1 MLAIIFAFVTF
12 FTWGTGDIFATI
24 ASRKIGAYSAA
35 FYGYFF
41 GFVIASAFIPFA
53 LKSLHTFSLP
63 MILLTT
69 FLAIIQFIAFYA
81 YNVGIKIGNASL
93 VGTISG
99 AFTSIV
105 VVLSVIFLGE
115 RLFPEQV
122 IAIVIIFIGLI
133 FASINISELKKNKK
147 SLINKGTV
155 YAFIAMIGWAIYFT
169 FIKIPIK
176 ESGFFWPTYS
186 TDIVGSLGFILLG
199 AKKIKMPKFALQSGY
214 PAALVTAILLSI
226 GSFAFNF
233 AIGQGLTSVV
243 ASITGAYPA
252 LFALLAYFIFKDPI
266 THQQKFGMVVTLVG
280 IILLAYFSK

>member
-24 ASRKIGAYSAA
+24 VSRKIGAYNAA

-41 GFVIASAFIPFA
+41 GFVIATAFIPFA
-53 LKSLHTFSLP
+53 LKDTYTFSLP
-63 MILLTT
+63 MILLTI

-115 RLFPEQV
+115 RLLFQQV
-122 IAIVIIFIGLI
+122 IAIVIIFIGLF
-133 FASINISELKKNKK
+133 FASINISELKNKK

-169 FIKIPIK
+169 FIKIPVK
-176 ESGFFWPTYS
+176 EAGFFWPKAELTWLDRNTRLVLQNLITTPDHVDSYQFDS
-186 TDIVGSLGFILLG
+186 RHYRRLGGGRIEFHADQGQNHHAAEGSQGADRSQSQGFDRVGRDEEGF
-199 AKKIKMPKFALQSGY
+199 
-214 PAALVTAILLSI
+214 
-226 GSFAFNF
+226 
-233 AIGQGLTSVV
+233 GQNHCGTQTNQNHS
-243 ASITGAYPA
+243 
-252 LFALLAYFIFKDPI
+252 
-266 THQQKFGMVVTLVG
+266 
-280 IILLAYFSK
+280 

>member
-24 ASRKIGAYSAA
+24 VSRKIGAYNAA

-41 GFVIASAFIPFA
+41 GFVIATAFIPFA
-53 LKSLHTFSLP
+53 LKDTYTFSLP
-63 MILLTT
+63 MILLTI

-115 RLFPEQV
+115 RLLFQQV
-122 IAIVIIFIGLI
+122 IAIVIIFIGLF
-133 FASINISELKKNKK
+133 FASINISELKNKK

-169 FIKIPIK
+169 FIKIPVK
-176 ESGFFWPTYS
+176 EAGFFWPTYY
-186 TDIVGSLGFILLG
+186 TDIVGSVGFVLLG
-199 AKKIKMPKFALQSGY
+199 AKKIKMPNIALQSGY
-214 PAALVTAILLSI
+214 PAALVTAILLSV
-226 GSFAFNF
+226 GSFSFNF
-233 AIGQGLTSVV
+233 AIGQGLSSVV

-266 THQQKFGMVVTLVG
+266 THQQKFGMVVTLIG
-280 IILLAYFSK
+280 IVLLASFSG